1 MSDMNNTKTLKC
13 TRKVSDVERICEAN
27 YERRMREEGLYTD
40 FGKTPMAE
48 APKQPRKDKI
58 AARKRR
64 SVLRTACTACTMFAG
79 GGAAFVGMGLSM
91 GHWLTVVVGS
101 LAAAAF
107 LVTGVRL
114 EDALEAMR

>member
-1 MSDMNNTKTLKC
+1 MSDMNNKKTLKC

-27 YERRMREEGLYTD
+27 YERRMKEGLYTD
-40 FGKTPMAE
+40 FGKTQMEE

-64 SVLRTACTACTMFAG
+64 SALRTACTACTMAAG

-91 GHWLTVVVGS
+91 GHLLTVVVG
-101 LAAAAF
+101 LLVAATF
-107 LVTGVRL
+107 LICGTRL
-114 EDALEAMR
+114 EDHLEAGR